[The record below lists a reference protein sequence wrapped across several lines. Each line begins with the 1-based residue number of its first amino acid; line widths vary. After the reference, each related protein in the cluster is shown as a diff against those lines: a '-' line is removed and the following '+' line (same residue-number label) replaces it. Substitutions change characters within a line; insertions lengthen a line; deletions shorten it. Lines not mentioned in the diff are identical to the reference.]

1 MAIRIKSNWSK
12 TVTRDKTNEELQTLL
27 LEELRSQFNLRM
39 RKGTGQLDKPSEIK
53 KTRRNIARINT
64 VLNEK
69 KISSD
74 KEKS

>member
-1 MAIRIKSNWSK
+1 MKAAELREK
-12 TVTRDKTNEELQTLL
+12 TAEELQNIL

-64 VLNEK
+64 ILNEK

>member
-1 MAIRIKSNWSK
+1 MK
-12 TVTRDKTNEELQTLL
+12 TLELRDKTNEELQTLL

-74 KEKS
+74 KEKSLVQKH

>member
-1 MAIRIKSNWSK
+1 MK
-12 TVTRDKTNEELQTLL
+12 TLELRDNTNEELLTIL
-27 LEELRSQFNLRM
+27 LEELHSQFNLRL